1 MSENEI
7 KENNKLIAKFMGW
20 TVEKN
25 CFSKVEKYGDKLQNE
40 RGISVK
46 NRDYHSDWNLLIQ
59 VVEKIEQIKDPNNIS
74 ELFIFEILGDC
85 CRVLVHPQWEIIEE
99 NIPNITISTH
109 SKIESVYKCTVEFI
123 KWYNAQSFS

>member
-25 CFSKVEKYGDKLQNE
+25 CFSKVEKYGDNLQNE

-46 NRDYHSDWNLLIQ
+46 NRDYHSDWNLLMQ
-59 VVEKIEQIKDPNNIS
+59 VVEKIYIIRYVSNIAICPGRTIIYINTEEMKS
-74 ELFIFEILGDC
+74 FNLRSIESPLNP
-85 CRVLVHPQWEIIEE
+85 HNTSIIECWIAVS
-99 NIPNITISTH
+99 N
-109 SKIESVYKCTVEFI
+109 FI
-123 KWYNAQSFS
+123 KTYNAGAFF

>member
-7 KENNKLIAKFMGW
+7 KKNNKLIAQFMGW

-46 NRDYHSDWNLLIQ
+46 NRDYHSDWNLLMQ
-59 VVEKIEQIKDPNNIS
+59 VVEKIFTYGYDIRINYFGSESSFHSDICQQDNEISNTVKEFYNGSFIKF
-74 ELFIFEILGDC
+74 L
-85 CRVLVHPQWEIIEE
+85 HE
-99 NIPNITISTH
+99 N
-109 SKIESVYKCTVEFI
+109 VVEFV

>member
-7 KENNKLIAKFMGW
+7 KENNKLIARFMGW
-20 TVEKN
+20 KVEKN

-46 NRDYHSDWNLLIQ
+46 NRDYHSDWNLLMQ
-59 VVEKIEQIKDPNNIS
+59 VVDKIESLGFWTKIGGHTSFGKQYKQCCIKKQTKDSDIGYIY
-74 ELFIFEILGDC
+74 EYEGDWC
-85 CRVLVHPQWEIIEE
+85 E
-99 NIPNITISTH
+99 
-109 SKIESVYKCTVEFI
+109 SKIESTYNAVVEFI